1 MAARGGLSA
10 MRAASNA
17 AHHRASPL
25 YAFKEVVFVLR
36 ADHDGEGGML
46 ALQALARQAV
56 AARWLLF
63 GLTRRNAGRA
73 SDDFPLPHNRLVEMG
88 RRT

>member
-1 MAARGGLSA
+1 M
-10 MRAASNA
+10 
-17 AHHRASPL
+17 
-25 YAFKEVVFVLR
+25 LR

-63 GLTRRNAGRA
+63 GLTRRHAGRA